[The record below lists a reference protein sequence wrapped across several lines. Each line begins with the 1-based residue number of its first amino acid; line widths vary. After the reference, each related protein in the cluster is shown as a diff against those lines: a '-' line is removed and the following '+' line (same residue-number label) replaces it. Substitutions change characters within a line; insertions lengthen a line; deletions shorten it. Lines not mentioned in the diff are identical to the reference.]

1 MKMFPKTQDHT
12 IDRLL
17 RAQGGKS
24 GKDSPHCR
32 EFDADLANA
41 YVERSLTASET
52 ARYEQHLAACSPCR
66 KSIIALTRLAQ
77 ADQVAVRTDTA
88 VGQAPG
94 ESRLKRW
101 LGALTPP
108 QWAMAATAAI
118 VLAITL
124 PLVLSRLGPQKASP
138 RAINETA
145 ATQPAANSPA
155 SEVA

>member
-17 RAQGGKS
+17 RARGGGS
-24 GKDSPHCR
+24 GKDSRLCR

-66 KSIIALTRLAQ
+66 KSMIALTRMAQ
-77 ADQVAVRTDTA
+77 ADQVAARTDTA
-88 VGQAPG
+88 VGQASG

-124 PLVLSRLGPQKASP
+124 PLVLSRL
-138 RAINETA
+138 
-145 ATQPAANSPA
+145 NSPKDQA
-155 SEVA
+155 VALTESSTS